1 MKLTKKSGKKRI
13 LSNQMKY
20 YFLAK
25 IFVSIKLPDP
35 IHETGFPKLSF
46 ITLLCLKFGG
56 LPLMIRTIVL
66 P

>member
-1 MKLTKKSGKKRI
+1 
-13 LSNQMKY
+13 MKY

-46 ITLLCLKFGG
+46 ITILYLKFRCLVQKRFTTYSNELMGG
-56 LPLMIRTIVL
+56 GEVKN
-66 P
+66 